1 MEEKD
6 RNCHPVCWPAISPR
20 ATKMLCTFVGLCAVH
35 CVLGRICLH
44 VSSSALMFDVDDD
57 EEKDESFDL

>member
-1 MEEKD
+1 
-6 RNCHPVCWPAISPR
+6 
-20 ATKMLCTFVGLCAVH
+20 MLCTFVGLCAVH

-44 VSSSALMFDVDDD
+44 VSSSALMFDVD